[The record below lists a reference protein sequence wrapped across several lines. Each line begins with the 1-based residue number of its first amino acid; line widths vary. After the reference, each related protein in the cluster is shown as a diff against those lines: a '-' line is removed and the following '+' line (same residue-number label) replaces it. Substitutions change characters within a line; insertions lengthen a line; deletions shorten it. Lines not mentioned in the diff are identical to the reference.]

1 MSFEYPPFGEIKMN
15 GKLLCNG
22 ELGQE
27 ANELSHFFQEVN
39 MDMIYSELEIRFSP
53 KVNIFHEFWVKAHN
67 NGQLLLNKSKMPT
80 LFLVSLGMAS
90 AFYSKKI
97 QKCRI
102 GEEKYYQV
110 IIKVKNG
117 KVLDIRSEFGDEMDD
132 GDFWYL
138 EEDKIIDIVDMAG
151 QMTFYTH
158 FI

>member
-1 MSFEYPPFGEIKMN
+1 
-15 GKLLCNG
+15 
-22 ELGQE
+22 
-27 ANELSHFFQEVN
+27 

-102 GEEKYYQV
+102 GENR
-110 IIKVKNG
+110 ISS
-117 KVLDIRSEFGDEMDD
+117 SE
-132 GDFWYL
+132 
-138 EEDKIIDIVDMAG
+138 
-151 QMTFYTH
+151 
-158 FI
+158 